1 MPKYTNCLQDLDTI
15 WEAEAA
21 NWAGAAD
28 AQPEPDP
35 IAKQPSELSPEQLS
49 LVYSLF
55 NKVRLPI
62 LRSSYE
68 VGACLK
74 Q

>member
-1 MPKYTNCLQDLDTI
+1 MASQDLDTI

-55 NKVRLPI
+55 NKVKFLQLSELPAVH
-62 LRSSYE
+62 SSLDA
-68 VGACLK
+68 G
-74 Q
+74 